1 VVSKPDA
8 HSGVAAYALGLWCD
22 DFDADLPKVVPGA
35 LDALGDTAEVELLT
49 YCSPTNGKINCPAA
63 WWTDGGLAAFFTT
76 PGFGSIA
83 PPGYVGGKEIVPCT
97 FWEAVRDEWCH
108 DSIILLNWRHAIWK
122 PPTALMMQLMF
133 DLRGWGEPLTG
144 DQRDNVQENVRRSL
158 VAAADRLR
166 TALA

>member
-1 VVSKPDA
+1 MGMNES
-8 HSGVAAYALGLWCD
+8 SAAIAPGLWCD

-35 LDALGDTAEVELLT
+35 LDAIGDTAEVELLT
-49 YCSPTNGKINCPAA
+49 YCSPTNGKINCPAS
-63 WWTDGGLAAFFTT
+63 WHTDGGLAAFFTT

-83 PPGYVGGKEIVPCT
+83 PPGYVGGKEIVSCT

-122 PPTALMMQLMF
+122 PPSAPMMALMY
-133 DLRGWGEPLTG
+133 DLRGWMTLEDAEREDT
-144 DQRDNVQENVRRSL
+144 QENVRRSL

-166 TALA
+166 TVLA